1 MRNAWKHVEALQTS
15 DVHGL
20 MRHIG
25 AVIEYAINEPDYVEE
40 LVHHGSLNQTQES
53 LVFYYLT
60 NLMQLLD
67 AVHEER

>member
-1 MRNAWKHVEALQTS
+1 
-15 DVHGL
+15 